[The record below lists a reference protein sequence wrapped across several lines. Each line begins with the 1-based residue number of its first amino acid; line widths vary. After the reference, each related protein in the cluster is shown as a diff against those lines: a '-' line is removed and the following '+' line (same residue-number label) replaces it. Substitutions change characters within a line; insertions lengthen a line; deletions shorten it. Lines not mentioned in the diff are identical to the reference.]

1 MQLEPTDKFPGNAK
15 QKAVCDE
22 LDRTVGVAGTIWMQ
36 DSDCDKPVEVRTCTM
51 ATYLIQ
57 PDGRVEE
64 RGAGDVPKSGYPR

>member
-22 LDRTVGVAGTIWMQ
+22 LDRTVGVAGTTWMQ
-36 DSDCDKPVEVRTCTM
+36 DSDCAKVEVRTCTM
-51 ATYLIQ
+51 ATYLIK

-64 RGAGDVPKSGYPR
+64 VAR